1 MRKVSLK
8 HIHKISSARIE
19 EIVKIISKKIKNLDI
34 YKCDDYALY
43 LYFEDK
49 DVFVKFKKIFKNY
62 FEK

>member
-1 MRKVSLK
+1 M
-8 HIHKISSARIE
+8 
-19 EIVKIISKKIKNLDI
+19 KIIFKKNKNLDI

-62 FEK
+62 FENEKVF